1 MEKIKLNVQERE
13 TKTPNV
19 LRREAK
25 LPATL
30 YGPGEPS
37 LSLQV
42 DEREFTR
49 LPVAAYSHMIEL
61 EIGSKPTNA
70 LIRSVQRKASTNKIM
85 NIELYR
91 VQLDR
96 KLTVTV
102 PLKFIGTSDAVVTFG
117 GQLIEAHQE
126 TEIECLPND
135 IPDFIEV
142 DLSTIKEIDGFIHF
156 GELTVPKNVKI
167 LSPDDEVVA
176 KVVTPREMP
185 KEEPAAEATATEGAV
200 PTTVQ
205 GAPAASTAPEPSK
218 KESK

>member
-1 MEKIKLNVQERE
+1 MEKIKLAVQERE
-13 TKTPNV
+13 AKTPNE

-49 LPVAAYSHMIEL
+49 LPVAAYSHMIAL
-61 EIGSKPTNA
+61 EIGAKQTNA

-142 DLSTIKEIDGFIHF
+142 DLSAIKEIDGFIHF

-167 LSPDDEVVA
+167 LMPSEEVVA

-185 KEEPAAEATATEGAV
+185 KEEPAAEAAASEGAV

-205 GAPAASTAPEPSK
+205 GAPAPAGEPAKKDSK
-218 KESK
+218 